1 MTAGAGHMEGH
12 MPSSLADLAR
22 ARLDLTDAAMTVAT
36 LSDQW
41 KKSAL
46 CKALAAARLRRK
58 AAQAELDFL
67 LDEIVYEY
75 QPELVTDSA
84 AEAINDGELDR

>member
-1 MTAGAGHMEGH
+1 
-12 MPSSLADLAR
+12 MPSSLVDLAR
-22 ARLDLTDAAMTVAT
+22 ARLDLNDADMTIAT

-46 CKALAAARLRRK
+46 CKALTAARLRRK
-58 AAQAELDFL
+58 AAQAELDSL

-75 QPELVTDSA
+75 QPELITGSA
-84 AEAINDGELDR
+84 AEAATAGEFSR